1 VTLGGR
7 GSGLPSGWPAQVQT
21 IAFVS
26 SADGSEQ
33 AAAFYHSGAPGV
45 KPLLVAL
52 HTWSYDFHQE
62 MSIPYAEWCGAH
74 DWILIAPSFRGPNN
88 RPEAT
93 GSELAVQDVL
103 DAVAYAEAHA
113 PVDPGRVY
121 LVGVSGGGHMA
132 LLMAGRVPERW
143 TAVSAWVPITDLA
156 AWHAECRAAGRPYA
170 DDLERA
176 CCGTPSGGT
185 PSGGAPGDS
194 PAVDAQYRSRSPITY
209 LHPGLRTP
217 LDINAGIFDGH
228 TGSGRSGSVPISH
241 TLRAFNAVAAP
252 EDRIGDADIAH
263 FVEQA
268 VVPPGLQGDWP
279 DPHYGDKR
287 ALFRRASGNA
297 RVTIFDGGHEIIY
310 EAALSWLAG
319 HVKRDA

>member
-1 VTLGGR
+1 MTYDGR
-7 GSGLPSGWPAQVQT
+7 GSGLPSTWPAQVQT

-26 SADGSEQ
+26 SVDGSEQ

-52 HTWSYDFHQE
+52 HTWSYDTDQE
-62 MSIPYAEWCGAH
+62 MSIPYAEWCIAH

-103 DAVAYAEAHA
+103 DAVAYAEGHA

-121 LVGVSGGGHMA
+121 LAGVSGGGHMA
-132 LLMAGRVPERW
+132 LLVAGRAPDRW
-143 TAVSAWVPITDLA
+143 TAASAWVPITDLA

-170 DDLERA
+170 GDLERS
-176 CCGTPSGGT
+176 C
-185 PSGGAPGDS
+185 GGAPGAS
-194 PAVDAQYRSRSPITY
+194 PAIDAQYRARSPLTY

-217 LDINAGIFDGH
+217 LDINAGILDGH

-252 EDRIGDADIAH
+252 EDRISDAEIAH

-268 VVPPGLQGDWP
+268 AVPPGIRGEWS
-279 DPHYGDKR
+279 DPLYGDKR
-287 ALFRRASGNA
+287 VLFRRASSNA

-310 EAALSWLAG
+310 EAALSWLAA
-319 HVKRDA
+319 HVKRDV